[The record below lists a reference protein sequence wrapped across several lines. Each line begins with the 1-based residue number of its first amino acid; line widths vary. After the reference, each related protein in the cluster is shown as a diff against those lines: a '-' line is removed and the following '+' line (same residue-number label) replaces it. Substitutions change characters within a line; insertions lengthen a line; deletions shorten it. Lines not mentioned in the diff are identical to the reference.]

1 MKNTTGS
8 SKSKHRVTIGSS
20 NCKFGHVTKRI
31 ESSVSNCY
39 LHTHVHSSIIHNDQK
54 AEAFQMSIYS
64 WMDKQNVVYTD
75 NECLVAQLFL
85 TLCNPI
91 DCSPPGS
98 SVHGIFQ
105 ARILEWAAIS
115 FSRRSSPP
123 RDQAWVSCIAG
134 IFFTNWAARDIRL
147 CHTWVH
153 IAASPL
159 CVNLDKAFNS
169 LRLTMENSVEIP

>member
-8 SKSKHRVTIGSS
+8 SKSKHRVTTGSS
-20 NCKFGHVTKRI
+20 NCKFGHATKRI

-54 AEAFQMSIYS
+54 AEAFQMSIYR

-98 SVHGIFQ
+98 SVHGHSPGNNSAVGCHALLQGIFRTWGSSELSDQ
-105 ARILEWAAIS
+105 TQIS
-115 FSRRSSPP
+115 R
-123 RDQAWVSCIAG
+123 IAG
-134 IFFTNWAARDIRL
+134 RFFPVWATGEAHIRTIEVL
-147 CHTWVH
+147 
-153 IAASPL
+153 
-159 CVNLDKAFNS
+159 
-169 LRLTMENSVEIP
+169 